1 MKVFEKNIYY
11 FFIIISGMLLL
22 PLMSCKDS
30 TKQSSSRKSAKITND
45 SLTYKNPLNV
55 QFGDPFILDDANG
68 TYYLYGTGG
77 GAVDGFSAYSST
89 NLVDWKYEKQIYF
102 GNTEDSWGVSAFWAP
117 ECYKFNDK
125 YYLFYSANWRDNPN
139 NELENFHIGVAVSDS
154 PTGPFEDLK
163 NEPLFE
169 PGYPIIDANV
179 FLDSDGKYYLYYSR
193 ACYKHPVESE
203 VSEWAKAEGRFDE
216 IEESWI
222 YGVELNPDF
231 NSVIGKPILLLQPPK
246 SLGDKNAEWENRSV
260 TLDSVNRRWT
270 EGSYLF
276 KKDDLFYMMYSAN
289 HYADENYAIGYAT
302 SKSPLGPFV
311 KSDNNPILEKN
322 SHKGG
327 IVTGTGHNSVLQLK
341 KSDKMFCVY
350 HGRTS
355 KTGNERVV
363 FIDEMKI
370 LDDGRLKIL
379 GPTTELK
386 SMPLSDVKTK

>member
-1 MKVFEKNIYY
+1 MRIFEKYRFCNVGLLIV
-11 FFIIISGMLLL
+11 LLL
-22 PLMSCKDS
+22 TAVSCKDS
-30 TKQSSSRKSAKITND
+30 NQKIANDQANLSAND
-45 SLTYKNPLNV
+45 STTYKNPLKV
-55 QFGDPFILDDANG
+55 EFGDPFILDDGNG
-68 TYYLYGTGG
+68 TFYLYGTGG

-89 NLVDWKYEKQIYF
+89 NLVDWKYEKQVFF
-102 GNTEDSWGVSAFWAP
+102 GNTEDSWSVSAFWAP

-125 YYLFYSANWRDNPN
+125 YYLFYSANWRENPN
-139 NELENFHIGVAVSDS
+139 DELENFHIGVAVSES
-154 PTGPFEDLK
+154 PTGPFKDLK

-179 FLDSDGKYYLYYSR
+179 FLDDDGKYYLYYSR

-203 VSEWAKAEGRFDE
+203 VSDWAKAEGRFDE

-231 NSVIGKPILLLQPPK
+231 NSVVGEPVLLLQPPK
-246 SLGDKNAEWENRSV
+246 SLNDKNAEWENRSV

-276 KKDDLFYMMYSAN
+276 KNKDLYYMMYSAN

-302 SKSPLGPFV
+302 SKSPLGPFL
-311 KSDNNPILEKN
+311 KSENNPILEKN

-327 IVTGTGHNSVLQLK
+327 IVTGTGHNSVLHLK
-341 KSDKMFCVY
+341 NRDKMFCVY

-355 KTGNERVV
+355 ETGDERVV

-370 LDDGRLKIL
+370 LDDGSLKIL
-379 GPTTELK
+379 GPSTEFK
-386 SMPLSDVKTK
+386 KMPLSE